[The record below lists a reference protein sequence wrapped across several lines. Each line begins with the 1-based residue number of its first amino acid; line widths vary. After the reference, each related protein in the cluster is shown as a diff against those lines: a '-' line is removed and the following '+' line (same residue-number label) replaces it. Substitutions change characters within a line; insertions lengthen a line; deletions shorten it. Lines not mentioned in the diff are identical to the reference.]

1 MRTVTLFENEKQKII
16 AFYVDGELM
25 YTKTYIMDSSGFVE
39 NYVTVWHHGDISI
52 NGKEVKKH
60 AETVCE

>member
-1 MRTVTLFENEKQKII
+1 MKTVILFEDKKQKIVAVYI
-16 AFYVDGELM
+16 CDELI
-25 YTKTYIMDSSGFVE
+25 YTKTYIFDASGFVE
-39 NYVTVWHHGDISI
+39 NYVTVWHNGDVCI